1 MPNLA
6 EQILEHA
13 NALSEGVP
21 LRAKELVHLGNRAAL
36 HQSLSRLVRSGHLL
50 RAARGLYLRPVE
62 TRFGIRPPT
71 VHKVIEAFAQAKLE
85 TVVLSGAAAASEL
98 GLM

>member
-21 LRAKELVHLGNRAAL
+21 LRAKELVVGR
-36 HQSLSRLVRSGHLL
+36 HQN
-50 RAARGLYLRPVE
+50 
-62 TRFGIRPPT
+62 
-71 VHKVIEAFAQAKLE
+71 
-85 TVVLSGAAAASEL
+85 
-98 GLM
+98 